1 MSVQTEATG
10 PIGKTQERIQKAAK
24 GLLVAEEPPSDRC
37 VTTSLERSLQ
47 EHPDSRFV
55 RGYVISCCV
64 RNRTKPRVVQ
74 ATGPWIVES
83 LFTGPPMVR

>member
-10 PIGKTQERIQKAAK
+10 PVRGKTQERIQRAAE
-24 GLLVAEEPPSDRC
+24 GLLVAEEPPGDRC

-55 RGYVISCCV
+55 RAMSF
-64 RNRTKPRVVQ
+64 RVVS
-74 ATGPWIVES
+74 ES
-83 LFTGPPMVR
+83 VRSLESFKQRAPGS